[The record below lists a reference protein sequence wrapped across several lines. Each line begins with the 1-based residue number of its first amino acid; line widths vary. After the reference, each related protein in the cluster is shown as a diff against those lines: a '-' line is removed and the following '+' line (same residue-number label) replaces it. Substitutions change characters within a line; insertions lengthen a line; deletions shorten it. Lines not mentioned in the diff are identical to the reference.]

1 MISLD
6 SWAEIRHLRS
16 QGLSIRAIA
25 AQVGCAKRTVERA
38 LACDSP
44 PSYKKRVARS
54 NAFAAVEP
62 LVRAL
67 LAEYP
72 RLAASVLAERV
83 GWKGSG
89 SWFRENVARIRPEYI
104 VQDPVDTLVHVPG
117 QQIQCDL
124 TFLEGGLPG
133 SDGVK
138 RAYPVLVMVASYSR
152 FMGARVLPTRQTG
165 DLLAGMWSLLESCFD
180 AVPDHFLWD
189 HESGIGQR
197 RLSPP
202 VAAFAGCLGSR
213 VRQAPVRD
221 PESKGIVER
230 ANRYLKTSFFPGRRF
245 SDVKDVQAQLDEWLG
260 EVANQRLHR
269 ATHMVVAH
277 AWQKDKEAMKPL
289 SIRPEVGRKEQIR
302 LPRNYYVTVDTN
314 RYSVHPSM
322 IGRIVTVRVDLGRVE
337 ILSPDGSVVG
347 SHQRLW
353 AKNQMVTDPAH
364 HQAAV
369 AMRQHLKLIPPQ
381 ASPGEVRVA
390 QADLGAYD
398 RLAVIA

>member
-67 LAEYP
+67 LAEHP

-189 HESGIGQR
+189 HESGIGSSLPSENTQNLLVVNCKPNR
-197 RLSPP
+197 SII
-202 VAAFAGCLGSR
+202 CLISKTACLKR
-213 VRQAPVRD
+213 NHDVTALN
-221 PESKGIVER
+221 ES
-230 ANRYLKTSFFPGRRF
+230 YDT
-245 SDVKDVQAQLDEWLG
+245 
-260 EVANQRLHR
+260 
-269 ATHMVVAH
+269 
-277 AWQKDKEAMKPL
+277 
-289 SIRPEVGRKEQIR
+289 
-302 LPRNYYVTVDTN
+302 TV
-314 RYSVHPSM
+314 
-322 IGRIVTVRVDLGRVE
+322 
-337 ILSPDGSVVG
+337 
-347 SHQRLW
+347 
-353 AKNQMVTDPAH
+353 
-364 HQAAV
+364 
-369 AMRQHLKLIPPQ
+369 
-381 ASPGEVRVA
+381 
-390 QADLGAYD
+390 
-398 RLAVIA
+398 